1 MRKTEKQGYTRGV
14 PKALDDGIE
23 IARWSTK
30 GGAHWVSLHER
41 MHPTLGAHWDYTGN
55 SFSGGFTQAE
65 GYDRQRAF
73 AAVLHRVERA
83 AAIDGLNMALE
94 FNLAD
99 VDPDAAVASMAQ
111 HGDPLGIIAQWRGLP
126 SNFFAGRVEEVA
138 RSAHQD
144 EERID
149 AMKCAGL
156 KANIL
161 YLLNKHE
168 SPESMLAAIEAVERK
183 PSVTSA
189 DWAASLLIAKLRQE
203 AADLAFQSYDFG
215 DAVVESADGWESVTG
230 TSPVGL
236 YSRKVYIEPAEGDG
250 PTEAVSFS
258 VNFEGA
264 SVIPSGVSALLMSN
278 GQEIGF
284 MPVADDPSA
293 PGLD

>member
-30 GGAHWVSLHER
+30 GGAHWLSLRER
-41 MHPTLGAHWDYTGN
+41 LHPTLGAYWDYTGDGM
-55 SFSGGFTQAE
+55 GGGYTQME

-73 AAVLHRVERA
+73 ASVLHRVERA
-83 AAIDGLNMALE
+83 AAISGINMTLE

-99 VDPDAAVASMAQ
+99 VDQDQALASMAR
-111 HGDPLGIIAQWRGLP
+111 HSDPLVIMAQWRGLP
-126 SNFFAGRVEEVA
+126 ANFFAARVEEVA
-138 RSAHQD
+138 RAAHED

-161 YLLNKHE
+161 YLIRQFE
-168 SPESMLAAIEAVERK
+168 SPAALQAAIEAVERT
-183 PSVTSA
+183 PSVTQADSSA
-189 DWAASLLIAKLRQE
+189 HQLIAKLREE
-203 AADLAFQSYDFG
+203 AADFAFQSYDFG
-215 DAVVESADGWESVTG
+215 DAVVEAADGWESVTSTYPG
-230 TSPVGL
+230 RSF
-236 YSRKVYIEPAEGDG
+236 SRKVYIEAEDGDG
-250 PTEAVSFS
+250 PTETVSFS

-264 SVIPSGVSALLMSN
+264 SVIPSEVSALLMSN

-284 MPVADDPSA
+284 MPVAGEPSA
-293 PGLD
+293 PGLG